1 MPFLH
6 HLFLAIVC
14 QYDVIC
20 KTGTTQH
27 TKITPKEDK
36 ADQAI
41 AIGNMER
48 KFGDDWTC
56 GCGDMLAN
64 GQTET
69 QIAQRKDMLTTIFC
83 FHTRGGAIT

>member
-1 MPFLH
+1 
-6 HLFLAIVC
+6 
-14 QYDVIC
+14 
-20 KTGTTQH
+20 
-27 TKITPKEDK
+27 
-36 ADQAI
+36 
-41 AIGNMER
+41 MER